1 MFLLGYDIG
10 SSSVKASLVNAE
22 TGKCVSSAFFPKT
35 EAKIIAVNPG
45 WAEQDPESG
54 EKRGVRPTGRGISAG
69 VLCHLFPQSPR
80 SGDAGDHAP
89 VFRGGG

>member
-35 EAKIIAVNPG
+35 EANIIAVNPG
-45 WAEQDPESG
+45 WAEQDPELVG
-54 EKRGVRPTGRGISAG
+54 K
-69 VLCHLFPQSPR
+69 PQAVHTNHYDQIR
-80 SGDAGDHAP
+80 
-89 VFRGGG
+89 R